1 MIASPQPSWVSRNTI
16 AENVVSSAYMPRS
29 ATDSQRASTTP
40 VARPIGSAAAPVAS
54 TKATFRKNP
63 TTSGSRSGEHTARAL
78 AGFEAL
84 LCGPVAPRIAESH
97 AGNVQMSAA
106 LDGARRRALLA
117 FRRLWRVQDHGAL
130 IRSLLA
136 DTREPSQRPRL
147 FVETGCGLSTFA
159 LAEVAARVGAEV
171 YSCDA
176 NADKIAELRARG
188 ADALANVHFV
198 EGDSLASLARIAAR
212 HEHIDFAL
220 FDSAPSAT
228 HTLREFQLLEPRLGA
243 GSRVLVDD
251 AAPPRG
257 RLLLSPCP
265 QGKPLLPYPLP
276 PPLLRG
282 KAHPP

>member
-1 MIASPQPSWVSRNTI
+1 
-16 AENVVSSAYMPRS
+16 
-29 ATDSQRASTTP
+29 
-40 VARPIGSAAAPVAS
+40 
-54 TKATFRKNP
+54 
-63 TTSGSRSGEHTARAL
+63 
-78 AGFEAL
+78 
-84 LCGPVAPRIAESH
+84 
-97 AGNVQMSAA
+97 MSAA

-251 AAPPRG
+251 AALPG
-257 RLLLSPCP
+257 ARLLLSPCRK
-265 QGKPLLPYPLP
+265 GKLLVPY
-276 PPLLRG
+276 LLASPFWRV
-282 KAHPP
+282 KAHPRAGDSMVSAIHDRVGARADASYEDPKYVDRWREAFQS